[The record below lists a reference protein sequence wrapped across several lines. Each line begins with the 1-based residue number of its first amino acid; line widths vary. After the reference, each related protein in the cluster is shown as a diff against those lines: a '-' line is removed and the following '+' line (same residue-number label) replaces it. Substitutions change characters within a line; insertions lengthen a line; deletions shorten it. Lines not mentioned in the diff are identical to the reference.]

1 MVPGV
6 IWGVGYR
13 DLLWK
18 EGEKRNL
25 WDGDDRGGG
34 EKVRVTAKKGL
45 CVRKSEAGEG
55 GGCFA
60 LLSEL

>member
-45 CVRKSEAGEG
+45 
-55 GGCFA
+55 
-60 LLSEL
+60 